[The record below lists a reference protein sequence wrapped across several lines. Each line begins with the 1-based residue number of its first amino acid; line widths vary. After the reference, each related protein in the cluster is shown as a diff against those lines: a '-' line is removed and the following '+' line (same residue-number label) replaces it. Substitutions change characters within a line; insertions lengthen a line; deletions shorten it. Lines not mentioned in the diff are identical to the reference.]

1 MMKCLKGLTIFL
13 VLMFGTLNAFAQ
25 TTAFS
30 YQGRLSEAG
39 APVTGNRL
47 FQFTLFDENGAV
59 IPGAVINQTL
69 TVTNGVFN
77 TNLDFGAA
85 AFPGANRSLEIAVKI
100 NVGDAFTILNPRQAI
115 LAAPY
120 STKSKT
126 ADAAINSSQLGGV
139 DATRFIKSDTGG
151 NVSLNGNLT
160 VSGSTTFDTVNAA
173 TQFNLGG
180 QRVLSA
186 DNSGN
191 LLVGTNSGDVPTPKS
206 SFSGFGKSSV
216 NTSTG
221 LYNTFLGGFAG
232 YNNTTGSRN
241 TFVGH
246 STGYRNT
253 TGNFNSFFGVTA
265 GASNTTGSE
274 NAFFGDS
281 TGSINTTGE
290 QNVFI
295 GTQAGSN
302 NTTGNRNTITGF
314 NSGGGCFTFPCPFA
328 LTGSD
333 NAFYG
338 YASGL
343 KGTTGTRN
351 SFFGGNSGMNNSTG
365 NDNSF
370 FGHFAGQANTTGA
383 GNSFI
388 GESAGLANS
397 QGSFN
402 SFVGES
408 AGRSNTTGNQNA
420 FFGNSAGRGNT
431 TGIFNVFL
439 GTNAGYSNTIGSN
452 NSFVGRNAGL
462 NTDNA
467 DFNAFFGNY
476 AGLSNTTGFQNTF
489 LGSNAGNINTT
500 GNNNTTIGSAA
511 NVGANNL
518 TNATAIG
525 ANALV
530 SQSNSVILGNNAN
543 VGIGTSAPNS
553 KLTVV
558 GLIETTTGGVK
569 FPDGTIQTTAGGG
582 SGVTS
587 LNGLTNNLTL
597 AAGSN
602 ITITPSG
609 NTLTIASTG
618 GGSGGILNQ
627 TTTQAGANF
636 NISGNGT
643 ASAFFAN
650 FVAANDYRNAS
661 GDTSILNSIGGVLRV
676 GLDSGSGA
684 GGNQNTFVGNNS
696 GDNAGTSDN
705 NTFAG
710 YQSGRLTNGAT
721 GGNSFFGAF
730 TGGGTQGGFNS
741 FFGVRSGGQTTTGS
755 SNSFFGADSGLN
767 NTTGINNAFFGAD
780 AGKSNQNGNYNSF
793 FGFKAGESNI
803 GGSSLLNGANNAF
816 FGTFAGQ
823 TNSNGQNNVFVGFQ
837 AGKTNSNGSE
847 NTFVGVNAGITNGG
861 ENRNTFIGANADG
874 DAAITNSTAI
884 GSRAKVTTSNSLVL
898 GSVSGENGAAF
909 DTQVGIGTIAPK
921 ARLDVTGGNILVG
934 SPGQGMILKSP
945 DGATCK
951 LLSIDNAGVMVLTA
965 VACP

>member
-1 MMKCLKGLTIFL
+1 MMKFLKGLTIFL
-13 VLMFGTLNAFAQ
+13 ILVFGTLNAFAQ

-39 APVTGNRL
+39 APVTGSRL
-47 FQFTLFDENGAV
+47 FQFTLFDENGAA
-59 IPGAVINQTL
+59 IPGAVISQTL

-100 NVGDAFTILNPRQAI
+100 NAGDAYTILNPRQTI

-126 ADAAINSSQLGGV
+126 ADTATNAAQLGGV
-139 DATRFIKSDTGG
+139 DSTRFIKSDTGG
-151 NVSLNGNLT
+151 NVSLNGNLS
-160 VSGSTTFDTVNAA
+160 VSGTTTFDTVNAA

-180 QRVLSA
+180 QRVLAS

-191 LLVGTNSGDVPTPKS
+191 LILGNNAGNLPNPPNPLA
-206 SFSGFGKSSV
+206 GFGRISLVPQASAF
-216 NTSTG
+216 
-221 LYNTFLGGFAG
+221 NTFLGNFAG
-232 YNNTTGSRN
+232 ANDNGGILN
-241 TFVGH
+241 TFVGYAA
-246 STGYRNT
+246 GYNGAT
-253 TGNFNSFFGVTA
+253 TDRNSFFGVYSGFYNTIGSENSFFGVYSGIHNTTA
-265 GASNTTGSE
+265 SSNSFFGSYAGYKNTTGS
-274 NAFFGDS
+274 A
-281 TGSINTTGE
+281 
-290 QNVFI
+290 NVFI
-295 GTQAGSN
+295 GTGSGNN
-302 NTTGNRNTITGF
+302 NTTGNRNTFTG
-314 NSGGGCFTFPCPFA
+314 NGSGGGCDILDC
-328 LTGSD
+328 
-333 NAFYG
+333 
-338 YASGL
+338 
-343 KGTTGTRN
+343 
-351 SFFGGNSGMNNSTG
+351 
-365 NDNSF
+365 
-370 FGHFAGQANTTGA
+370 
-383 GNSFI
+383 
-388 GESAGLANS
+388 
-397 QGSFN
+397 
-402 SFVGES
+402 
-408 AGRSNTTGNQNA
+408 SNITTGNQNA
-420 FFGNSAGRGNT
+420 FHGYQSGLNISSGSRNSFLGSQSGYLNSSGSDNVFFGNIAGLNNST
-431 TGIFNVFL
+431 
-439 GTNAGYSNTIGSN
+439 GSN
-452 NSFVGRNAGL
+452 NTFVGTGSG
-462 NTDNA
+462 NTNII
-467 DFNAFFGNY
+467 GS
-476 AGLSNTTGFQNTF
+476 SNTLLGFQ
-489 LGSNAGNINTT
+489 
-500 GNNNTTIGSAA
+500 A
-511 NVGANNL
+511 NVSANNL
-518 TNATAIG
+518 TNATALG
-525 ANALV
+525 ANTVV
-530 SQSNSVILGNNAN
+530 SQSNSLILGNNAN
-543 VGIGTSAPNS
+543 IGIGTSTPNS

-569 FPDGTIQTTAGGG
+569 FPDGTIQISAATGG
-582 SGVTS
+582 SGILNQTTLQAGANFNIGGNGTIVGTLTAGSLFGSGANLTNLNAGNITTGTLSNARLGLIPTANIADGAVTALKIAPGQVVKS
-587 LNGLTNNLTL
+587 FNGLTDNVTL

-650 FVAANDYRNAS
+650 FVAADDFRIGS
-661 GDTSILNSIGGVLRV
+661 GDSSILNSTGGVLRV
-676 GLDSGSGA
+676 GVGSGIGA

-710 YQSGRLTNGAT
+710 YQSGRLASGVT

-730 TGGGTQGGFNS
+730 SGGGATGGFNS

-755 SNSFFGADSGLN
+755 SNSFFGANSGFN
-767 NTTGINNAFFGAD
+767 NTTGIDNAFFGAD

-803 GGSSLLNGANNAF
+803 GGTSLLNGANNAF

-847 NTFVGVNAGITNGG
+847 NTFVGVNTGITNGG

-874 DAAITNSTAI
+874 DAAITNATAI
-884 GSRAKVTTSNSLVL
+884 GNRAKVITSNSLVL

-945 DGATCK
+945 NGATCK
-951 LLSIDNAGVMVLTA
+951 LLSIDNAGAMVLAA